1 MAPRKIK
8 VIFWYIDLC
17 HLPVVKWNHALPSN
31 LFTYLFMFLDWKN
44 GPALTGL
51 YVRANAVQA
60 SKLGASM
67 SKQVLRLE
75 VQLSTT
81 NSPNDKLRMPNRLM
95 PDECTTR
102 QMFQDTWGLLHNLA
116 LSLWNHNSTPIRWSQ
131 RGYFSH
137 QNYLGRH
144 SEYPKKSW
152 KQGSQSFSWPWK
164 WRILYMVVRA
174 LGKCL
179 GRCQMMI
186 ICPEVSGYF
195 SP

>member
-1 MAPRKIK
+1 
-8 VIFWYIDLC
+8 
-17 HLPVVKWNHALPSN
+17 
-31 LFTYLFMFLDWKN
+31 MFLDWKN

-102 QMFQDTWGLLHNLA
+102 QMFQDT
-116 LSLWNHNSTPIRWSQ
+116 
-131 RGYFSH
+131 
-137 QNYLGRH
+137 
-144 SEYPKKSW
+144 
-152 KQGSQSFSWPWK
+152 
-164 WRILYMVVRA
+164 
-174 LGKCL
+174 
-179 GRCQMMI
+179 
-186 ICPEVSGYF
+186 
-195 SP
+195 